1 MNSEDLTLPLN
12 EPLPDAPSTQPL
24 LKEIVA
30 DVRELKAAVVALT
43 ELVQQLIQQVGRIEQ
58 RVEKIEQRLE
68 GIEREQTLMRFGM
81 DKMNANALRHEERI
95 SLLERQFDA
104 TQKIAA

>member
-24 LKEIVA
+24 LKEMMA
-30 DVRELKAAVVALT
+30 DIRELKEAVATLT
-43 ELVQQLIQQVGRIEQ
+43 VLVQQLVQQVGRM
-58 RVEKIEQRLE
+58 EQRLE

-81 DKMNANALRHEERI
+81 DKIHSNALRHEERI
-95 SLLERQFDA
+95 TMLEREFEA
-104 TQKIAA
+104 PQKIAA

>member
-12 EPLPDAPSTQPL
+12 EAIPNAPSTQPL
-24 LKEIVA
+24 LKELVT
-30 DVRELKAAVVALT
+30 DVRELKAAVATLT
-43 ELVQQLIQQVGRIEQ
+43 ELVQQLIQHVAR
-58 RVEKIEQRLE
+58 IEQRLE

-95 SLLERQFDA
+95 TLLERQFEA
-104 TQKIAA
+104 TQRIAA

>member
-24 LKEIVA
+24 LKEMMA
-30 DVRELKAAVVALT
+30 DIRELKEAVATLT
-43 ELVQQLIQQVGRIEQ
+43 VLVQQLVQQVGRM
-58 RVEKIEQRLE
+58 EQRLE

-81 DKMNANALRHEERI
+81 EKIHANALRHEERI
-95 SLLERQFDA
+95 TWLERQFEA
-104 TQKIAA
+104 SQRIAA